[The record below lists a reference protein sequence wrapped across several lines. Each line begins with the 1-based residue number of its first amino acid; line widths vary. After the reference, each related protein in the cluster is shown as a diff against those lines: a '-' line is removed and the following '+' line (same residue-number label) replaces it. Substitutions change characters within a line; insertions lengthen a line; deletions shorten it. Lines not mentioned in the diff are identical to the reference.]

1 MENEELFA
9 AAELPAV
16 PEETPEESDEVKEIK
31 RKKDDVVK
39 DIDDTITHITSELA
53 VMRDKLVNDLENKV
67 KEYIELL

>member
-1 MENEELFA
+1 MEDEEIFS
-9 AAELPAV
+9 ELPATEEEDLPII

-53 VMRDKLVNDLENKV
+53 VMRDDDGRARRVD
-67 KEYIELL
+67 